1 MFTPVKNTKVYEQVI
16 EQIKDMIASGKLKK
30 GDRLPPERELV
41 EQLQASRT
49 SIREAIRALQIIG
62 LVECRQ
68 GGGNFIRES
77 FENSLFEPLSI
88 MFVLQNS
95 KPEEILELRK
105 IVEVETAALA
115 AEKIKDEELKEIQ
128 AIIEQMRES
137 SDEEFNT
144 KLDKELHFKV
154 AHASGNFLVV
164 NVLSAISSLMDSF
177 IKDARKMI
185 LRQSDNKE
193 VLMEHHENLYKALQ
207 NHDKSKAAE
216 VMRKHLDL
224 VNEYLSEK
232 IDNLPV
238 D

>member
-16 EQIKDMIASGKLKK
+16 EQIKEMITSGKLKK

-41 EQLQASRT
+41 EQLQVSRT

-68 GGGNFIRES
+68 GGGNFIKES

-115 AEKIKDEELKEIQ
+115 AEKINDKELKELKAIIDQLRASDDEELN
-128 AIIEQMRES
+128 A
-137 SDEEFNT
+137 T
-144 KLDKELHFKV
+144 LDKKFHYRI

-164 NVLSAISSLMDSF
+164 SVLSAVSSLVDSF
-177 IKDARKMI
+177 IKDAREMI
-185 LRQSDNKE
+185 LKQNENKE
-193 VLMEHHENLYKALQ
+193 VLMEHHENIYNALLH
-207 NHDKSKAAE
+207 HDISMAAK
-216 VMRKHLDL
+216 VMRKHLDF
-224 VNEYLSEK
+224 VTEYLSEEK
-232 IDNLPV
+232 
-238 D
+238 

>member
-16 EQIKDMIASGKLKK
+16 EQIKEMIVSGKLKR

-41 EQLQASRT
+41 EHLQVSRT

-62 LVECRQ
+62 LVECKQ
-68 GGGNFIRES
+68 GGGNFIKES

-115 AEKIKDEELKEIQ
+115 AVKIKDKELKEIQ
-128 AIIEQMRES
+128 EIIDQMKAS
-137 SDEEFNT
+137 SDEELDA
-144 KLDKELHFKV
+144 KLDKELHYRI

-164 NVLSAISSLMDSF
+164 NILSAISSLIDSF
-177 IKDARKMI
+177 IKDARDMI
-185 LRQSDNKE
+185 LKQKENKE
-193 VLMEHHENLYKALQ
+193 ILLGHHESLYNALQ
-207 NHDKSKAAE
+207 AHDKSKAAK
-216 VMRKHLDL
+216 VMIKHLNF
-224 VNEYLSEK
+224 VNEFLSEENK
-232 IDNLPV
+232 
-238 D
+238 

>member
-16 EQIKDMIASGKLKK
+16 EQIKEMIASGKLKK
-30 GDRLPPERELV
+30 GDKLPPERELV
-41 EQLQASRT
+41 EQLKASRT

-115 AEKIKDEELKEIQ
+115 AEKIKDNELEEIQ
-128 AIIEQMRES
+128 EIIKQMRKC
-137 SDEEFNT
+137 SDEVTGSE
-144 KLDKELHFKV
+144 LDKDLHYKI
-154 AHASGNFLVV
+154 ANASGNFLVV
-164 NVLSAISSLMDSF
+164 SVLSAISSLVDSF

-185 LRQSDNKE
+185 LRQSENKE
-193 VLMEHHENLYKALQ
+193 VLMEHHENLYNALK
-207 NHDKSKAAE
+207 NHEKNKAAE
-216 VMRKHLDL
+216 IMRKHLDF
-224 VNEYLSEK
+224 VNQFLSEEK
-232 IDNLPV
+232 S
-238 D
+238 

>member
-16 EQIKDMIASGKLKK
+16 EQIKGMIVSGKLIK

-68 GGGNFIRES
+68 GGGNFIKES

-95 KPEEILELRK
+95 KPREILELRK

-115 AEKIKDEELKEIQ
+115 AEKIKEQELKEIYE
-128 AIIEQMRES
+128 IIEKMRES
-137 SDEEFNT
+137 DHEEIDA
-144 KLDKELHFKV
+144 KLDKELHYKI
-154 AHASGNFLVV
+154 AHASRNFLVV
-164 NVLSAISSLMDSF
+164 NILSAISSLVDSF
-177 IKDARKMI
+177 IKDARELI
-185 LRQSDNKE
+185 LIQKENKE
-193 VLMEHHENLYKALQ
+193 VLLEHHESLYKALLV
-207 NHDKSKAAE
+207 HDSNKAAK
-216 VMRKHLDL
+216 VMRKHLDF
-224 VNEYLSEK
+224 VTEFLSEEK
-232 IDNLPV
+232 
-238 D
+238 

>member
-16 EQIKDMIASGKLKK
+16 EQIKEMIVSGKLKR

-41 EQLQASRT
+41 EHLQVSRT

-62 LVECRQ
+62 LVECKQ
-68 GGGNFIRES
+68 GGGNFIKES

-115 AEKIKDEELKEIQ
+115 AVKIKDKELKEIQ
-128 AIIEQMRES
+128 EIIDQMKAS
-137 SDEEFNT
+137 SDEELDA
-144 KLDKELHFKV
+144 KLDKELHYRI

-164 NVLSAISSLMDSF
+164 NILSAISSLIDSF
-177 IKDARKMI
+177 IKDARDMI
-185 LRQSDNKE
+185 LKQKENKE
-193 VLMEHHENLYKALQ
+193 ILLGHHESLYNALQ
-207 NHDKSKAAE
+207 AHDKSKAAK
-216 VMRKHLDL
+216 VMIKHLNF
-224 VNEYLSEK
+224 VNEFLAEEK
-232 IDNLPV
+232 H
-238 D
+238 